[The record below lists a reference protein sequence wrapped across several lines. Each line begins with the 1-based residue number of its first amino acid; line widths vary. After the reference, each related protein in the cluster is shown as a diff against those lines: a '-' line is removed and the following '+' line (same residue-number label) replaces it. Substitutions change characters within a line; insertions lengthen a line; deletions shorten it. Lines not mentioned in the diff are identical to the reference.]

1 MKNWLDQLIAP
12 FRGPAASA
20 ADGPRTHGPAA
31 TPRGS
36 VPPPAALAP
45 PAAPAAPVDAGGI
58 EVAFFAWMLERGVDL
73 QAPLGARERQALLH
87 LDRLAADANAQA
99 TLLPRAAA
107 VVPRLLAQLRGPASS
122 LSELSQQVSRDVT
135 LVAEVIRMANSAS
148 YRRQAAVVELE
159 QAIRVLGI
167 DGLRFA
173 IARAVLKPLMDWR
186 GGELSTRAARR
197 LWQHTDCKAQLAA
210 ALRASAGLDAF
221 DGYLL
226 ALVHN
231 AVWSAVLR
239 TMDNVQPGA
248 GPWCFSAGFVRE
260 LGSRRD
266 RLFGVVAQQWQLTD
280 DLTHVAAEVAQNGV
294 AAAGSSAPVRLLRVG
309 DHLASLLCA
318 HDKAAATTLA
328 EPLLA
333 SLHASVRQ
341 CYVALA
347 QTPHDVAP

>member
-1 MKNWLDQLIAP
+1 MKNWLHQLVAP
-12 FRGPAASA
+12 FRGPAVSVAAS
-20 ADGPRTHGPAA
+20 PRTHRLVAG
-31 TPRGS
+31 PRGS
-36 VPPPAALAP
+36 VPPPATLAP
-45 PAAPAAPVDAGGI
+45 PAAPVAPVVAGGI
-58 EVAFFAWMLERGVDL
+58 EVAFFAWMVERSVDL
-73 QAPLGARERQALLH
+73 HAPLGAREHQALLQ
-87 LDRLAADANAQA
+87 LDRLVADTDAHG

-135 LVAEVIRMANSAS
+135 LVAEVIRMANSAT
-148 YRRQAAVVELE
+148 YRRQSAVVELE

-173 IARAVLKPLMDWR
+173 IARAVLKPLMDGR

-210 ALRASAGLDAF
+210 ALARSAGLDAF

-239 TMDNVQPGA
+239 TMDSVQPGA
-248 GPWCFSAGFVRE
+248 APWCFSAGFVRE
-260 LGSRRD
+260 LGTRRD
-266 RLFGVVAQQWQLTD
+266 RLFGVVARQWQLTD
-280 DLTHVAAEVAQNGV
+280 DLTRVAAEVAQHGL

-318 HDKAAATTLA
+318 HDGATATALA

-333 SLHASVRQ
+333 SLHAGVRQ
-341 CYVALA
+341 CYLALA
-347 QTPHDVAP
+347 QPPHDTTP